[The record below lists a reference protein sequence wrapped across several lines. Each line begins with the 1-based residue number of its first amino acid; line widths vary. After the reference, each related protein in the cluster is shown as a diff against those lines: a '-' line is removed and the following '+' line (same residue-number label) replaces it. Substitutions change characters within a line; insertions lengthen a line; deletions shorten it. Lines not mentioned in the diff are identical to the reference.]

1 MVLRPDQ
8 FTEQAQE
15 VLHNSQDLVRKYS
28 HSQWDVEHILLA
40 LLQLDNG
47 TPAEILGQ
55 IGAQTDAIKAQLDHA
70 LESGPKV
77 ADNATQIYAT
87 PRAARLLEDAK
98 NEADRLKDDFIG
110 AEHLF
115 IAAVTESQ
123 GDAAQILKEHGV
135 DQEKVYQALVEVRGS
150 HRVDDPRAES
160 HYRSLDR
167 YSIDLTH
174 LARQGKLDPVVGR
187 DEEIRQVMQTLT
199 RRKKNNPVIIGEA
212 GVGKTAIVEG
222 LATRIVAGD
231 VADSLKGRRV
241 LALDMGA
248 LVAGS
253 KFRGEFEERLK
264 SVMDE
269 VKQAHREV
277 ILFLDEIHMMVGAGA
292 AEGGIDASNMP
303 KPALARGELQCIGAT
318 TLDEYRKYIEKDSA
332 LERRFQSVIL
342 DEPTVEETVDI
353 LRILRPRYEAH
364 HKVDIDESALI
375 AAARLSDRYVTGRQ
389 LPDKAVDFIDEA
401 ASKLRIDAESLPADV
416 KNKEERIAE
425 LLDQEEAAAR
435 RTEYERAAEI
445 RVERL
450 RLQEEYESE
459 RSSLLNNSNMD
470 MVVTE
475 LDIAELVSKWTGI
488 PTGRL
493 LEGEGERLVHMEDNL
508 HKRIIG
514 QGEAVIAV
522 AEAIRRSRAGL
533 SDPRRPI
540 GSFIF
545 LGPTGVGKTELAKSL
560 SQFMFDDESN
570 IVRIDMSEYMEK
582 HSVSRLIG
590 APPGYVG
597 YDEGGQLTEAVRRR
611 PYRVVLF
618 DEIEKAHSDVLN
630 ILLQVLED
638 GRLTDGHGRTV
649 DFRNTVIIM
658 TSNLGTSGIGRQA
671 TGFRTDGTTGEN
683 EGKKLQ
689 DSINAALKDTF
700 RPEFL
705 NRIDE
710 TIVFHPLTQE
720 EIGRVV
726 GLMIK
731 DVQSRLEERGITF
744 ELTTDANIWLGREGC
759 DPVYGARPLRR
770 AVSRFLENPMS
781 EGILSGEFTSGDHVL
796 VDAETDGLVLSK
808 VETPASEMGYQ
819 KEDKAL
825 TSTSHFPAK

>member
-1 MVLRPDQ
+1 MV
-8 FTEQAQE
+8 
-15 VLHNSQDLVRKYS
+15 
-28 HSQWDVEHILLA
+28 
-40 LLQLDNG
+40 
-47 TPAEILGQ
+47 Q
-55 IGAQTDAIKAQLDHA
+55 IGVTVDAIAAQLDSA
-70 LESGPKV
+70 LESTPKV
-77 ADNATQIYAT
+77 ADNTTQIYPT

-98 NEADRLKDDFIG
+98 NEADRLKDDYIG

-115 IAAVTESQ
+115 IAAVMESQ
-123 GDAAQILKEHGV
+123 GDAAQILKEHGI
-135 DQEKVYQALVEVRGS
+135 DQEKVYQALVEIRGS

-160 HYRSLDR
+160 RYRSLDK
-167 YSIDLTH
+167 YSIDLTQ

-222 LATRIVAGD
+222 LAARIVAGD

-264 SVMDE
+264 SVVDE

-277 ILFLDEIHMMVGAGA
+277 ILFLDEIHTMVGAGA
-292 AEGGIDASNMP
+292 SEGGIDASNLL

-318 TLDEYRKYIEKDSA
+318 TLDEFRKYIEKDTA
-332 LERRFQSVIL
+332 LERRFQPVIL
-342 DEPTVEETVDI
+342 EEPSVEETVEI

-364 HKVDIDESALI
+364 HKVDIDDSALI
-375 AAARLSDRYVTGRQ
+375 AAARLSDRYITGRQ

-401 ASKLRIDAESLPADV
+401 ASSLRIDAESLPADV
-416 KNKEERIAE
+416 KNIEERIE
-425 LLDQEEAAAR
+425 QLLDQEDAAAQ
-435 RTEYERAAEI
+435 RTDYERAAEI

-450 RLQEEYESE
+450 RLAEEYEAE
-459 RSSLLNNSNMD
+459 REHLQRDRRTD
-470 MVVTE
+470 MVVGE

-488 PTGRL
+488 PAGRL
-493 LEGEGERLVHMEDNL
+493 LEGEGERLMHMEENL
-508 HKRIIG
+508 HQRLIG
-514 QGEAVIAV
+514 QEEAVAAV
-522 AEAIRRSRAGL
+522 AEAIRRSRSGL

-560 SQFMFDDESN
+560 AQFMFDDESN
-570 IVRIDMSEYMEK
+570 MVRIDMSEYMEK

-590 APPGYVG
+590 APPGYMG
-597 YDEGGQLTEAVRRR
+597 YEEGGQLTEAVRRR

-618 DEIEKAHSDVLN
+618 DEIEKAHPDVFN

-658 TSNLGTSGIGRQA
+658 TSNLGTAGMQRKSF
-671 TGFRTDGTTGEN
+671 GFRTGDQAGED
-683 EGKKLQ
+683 EDQKLRE
-689 DSINAALKDTF
+689 SVNAALKEAF

-710 TIVFHPLTQE
+710 TIIFHPLTQE
-720 EIGRVV
+720 QIIRVV

-731 DVQSRLEERGITF
+731 DVQGRLEERGITF
-744 ELTTDANIWLGREGC
+744 ELTPDANLWLGREGY

-770 AVSRFLENPMS
+770 AVTRFLENPMS
-781 EGILSGEFTSGDHVL
+781 KGILSGEFLSGDHVL
-796 VDAETDGLVLSK
+796 VDAAVEGLTLTK
-808 VETPASEMGYQ
+808 VAAPKAEATESETPEVVTSAS
-819 KEDKAL
+819 
-825 TSTSHFPAK
+825 

>member
-15 VLHNSQDLVRKYS
+15 VLHNSQDLVRRYS

-40 LLQLDNG
+40 LLQLEHGIPEN
-47 TPAEILGQ
+47 ILTK
-55 IGAQTDAIKAQLDHA
+55 IGVQVDSMKAQLDRT
-70 LESGPKV
+70 LESAPKV
-77 ADNATQIYAT
+77 AHNATQIYAT
-87 PRAARLLEDAK
+87 PRASRLLEDAK

-110 AEHLF
+110 AEHLL
-115 IAAVTESQ
+115 IAAVMESQ
-123 GDAAQILKEHGV
+123 GDTMDLFKEYGV
-135 DQEKVYQALVEVRGS
+135 DQEKVYQVLADIRGN

-160 HYRSLDR
+160 HYQSLDR

-174 LARQGKLDPVVGR
+174 LARQGKLDPVIGR

-222 LATRIVAGD
+222 LASRIVAGD

-264 SVMDE
+264 SIVDE

-277 ILFLDEIHMMVGAGA
+277 ILFLDEIHTMVGAGA
-292 AEGGIDASNMP
+292 AEGGIDASNLL

-318 TLDEYRKYIEKDSA
+318 TLDEYRKYIEKDTA
-332 LERRFQSVIL
+332 LERRFQPVLL
-342 DEPTVEETVDI
+342 DEPTIEETVEI
-353 LRILRPRYEAH
+353 LHILRPRYEAH
-364 HKVDIDESALI
+364 HKVDIDDSALV
-375 AAARLSDRYVTGRQ
+375 AAARLSDRYVTGRH

-401 ASKLRIDAESLPADV
+401 ASKLRIDVESLPADI
-416 KNKEERIAE
+416 KNMETRIAE
-425 LLDQEEAAAR
+425 LLDQEEAAAQ

-450 RLQEEYESE
+450 RLEDEYESE
-459 RSSLLNNSNMD
+459 RGQLQNNRRDD
-470 MVVTE
+470 MVVNE

-493 LEGEGERLVHMEDNL
+493 LEGESERLIHMEEDL
-508 HKRIIG
+508 HERLIG
-514 QGEAVIAV
+514 QEQAVVAV
-522 AEAIRRSRAGL
+522 SEAIRRSRSGL
-533 SDPRRPI
+533 SDPKRPI

-560 SQFMFDDESN
+560 AQFMFDDESN
-570 IVRIDMSEYMEK
+570 MVRIDMSEYMEK

-597 YDEGGQLTEAVRRR
+597 YDEGGQLTEAVRLR
-611 PYRVVLF
+611 PYRVVLL
-618 DEIEKAHSDVLN
+618 DEIEKAHPDVFN
-630 ILLQVLED
+630 VLLQVLED
-638 GRLTDGHGRTV
+638 GRLTDGQGRTV

-658 TSNLGTSGIGRQA
+658 TSNLGTSGIRRQA
-671 TGFRTDGTTGEN
+671 FGFRTEDQSGQDED
-683 EGKKLQ
+683 KKLLE
-689 DSINAALKDTF
+689 SVNAALKDTF

-710 TIVFHPLTQE
+710 TIIFHPLTQE
-720 EIGRVV
+720 QIIRVV
-726 GLMIK
+726 SLMLK
-731 DVQSRLEERGITF
+731 GVQNRLEERGITF
-744 ELTTDANIWLGREGC
+744 ALTADASLWLGREGY
-759 DPVYGARPLRR
+759 DALYGARPLRR
-770 AVSRFLENPMS
+770 AVTRFLENPLS
-781 EGILSGEFTSGDHVL
+781 KGILSGDFTSGDHIL
-796 VDAETDGLVLSK
+796 VDSAEDNLVLSK
-808 VETPASEMGYQ
+808 VN
-819 KEDKAL
+819 DKKPNIQQNEADGAVTL
-825 TSTSHFPAK
+825 AN

>member
-1 MVLRPDQ
+1 
-8 FTEQAQE
+8 
-15 VLHNSQDLVRKYS
+15 LHNSQDLVRRYG

-40 LLQLDNG
+40 LLQLENG
-47 TPAEILGQ
+47 TPKEILTQ
-55 IGAQTDAIKAQLDHA
+55 IGVSVDAMTAQLDQA
-70 LESGPKV
+70 LESAPKV

-87 PRAARLLEDAK
+87 PRASRLLEDAK

-115 IAAVTESQ
+115 IAAVMESQ
-123 GDAAQILKEHGV
+123 GDAAQVLKEHGI
-135 DQEKVYQALVEVRGS
+135 DQEKVYQALVQIRGS

-160 HYRSLDR
+160 HYRSLDK

-222 LATRIVAGD
+222 LAARIVAGD
-231 VADSLKGRRV
+231 VPDSLKGRRV

-264 SVMDE
+264 SVIDE

-277 ILFLDEIHMMVGAGA
+277 ILFLDEIHTLVGAGA
-292 AEGGIDASNMP
+292 SEGGIDASNLL

-318 TLDEYRKYIEKDSA
+318 TLDEYRKYIEKDTA
-332 LERRFQSVIL
+332 LERRFQPVIL
-342 DEPTVEETVDI
+342 EEPSVEETVEI

-364 HKVDIDESALI
+364 HKVDIDDSALV

-425 LLDQEEAAAR
+425 LLDQEDAAAQ

-459 RSSLLNNSNMD
+459 RQTLMQGRRTD
-470 MVVTE
+470 MVVGE
-475 LDIAELVSKWTGI
+475 FDIAELVSKWTGI

-493 LEGEGERLVHMEDNL
+493 LEGEGERLVHMEENL
-508 HKRIIG
+508 HQRLIG
-514 QGEAVIAV
+514 QEEAVVAV
-522 AEAIRRSRAGL
+522 AEAIRRSRSGL

-545 LGPTGVGKTELAKSL
+545 LGPTGVGKTELAKAL
-560 SQFMFDDESN
+560 AQFMFDDESN
-570 IVRIDMSEYMEK
+570 MVRIDMSEYMEK

-618 DEIEKAHSDVLN
+618 DEIEKAHPDVFN

-658 TSNLGTSGIGRQA
+658 TSNLGTSGIRRQA
-671 TGFRTDGTTGEN
+671 IGLRTDDKAGQN
-683 EGKKLQ
+683 EDQKLKE
-689 DSINAALKDTF
+689 SVNAALKATF

-710 TIVFHPLTQE
+710 TIIFHPLTQE
-720 EIGRVV
+720 QIVRVV

-731 DVQSRLEERGITF
+731 DVQGRLEERGITF
-744 ELTTDANIWLGREGC
+744 ELTADANLWLGKEGY

-770 AVSRFLENPMS
+770 AVTRFLENPMS
-781 EGILSGEFTSGDHVL
+781 KGILSGEFTSGDHIL
-796 VDAETDGLVLSK
+796 VDAADEGLVLSR
-808 VETPASEMGYQ
+808 VEAPVPEAEEAETADGTETETRGAVP
-819 KEDKAL
+819 
-825 TSTSHFPAK
+825 STS

>member
-1 MVLRPDQ
+1 MV
-8 FTEQAQE
+8 
-15 VLHNSQDLVRKYS
+15 
-28 HSQWDVEHILLA
+28 
-40 LLQLDNG
+40 
-47 TPAEILGQ
+47 Q
-55 IGAQTDAIKAQLDHA
+55 IGVTVDAIAAQLDSA
-70 LESGPKV
+70 LESTPKV
-77 ADNATQIYAT
+77 ADNTTQIYPT

-98 NEADRLKDDFIG
+98 NEADRLKDDYIG

-115 IAAVTESQ
+115 IAAVMESQ
-123 GDAAQILKEHGV
+123 GDAAQILKEHGI
-135 DQEKVYQALVEVRGS
+135 DQEKVYQALVEIRGS

-160 HYRSLDR
+160 RYRSLDK
-167 YSIDLTH
+167 YSIDLTQ

-222 LATRIVAGD
+222 LAARIVAGD

-264 SVMDE
+264 SVVDE

-277 ILFLDEIHMMVGAGA
+277 ILFLDEIHTMVGAGA
-292 AEGGIDASNMP
+292 SEGGIDASNLL

-318 TLDEYRKYIEKDSA
+318 TLDEFRKYIEKDTA
-332 LERRFQSVIL
+332 LERRFQPVIL
-342 DEPTVEETVDI
+342 EEPSVEETVEI

-364 HKVDIDESALI
+364 HKVDIDDSALI
-375 AAARLSDRYVTGRQ
+375 AAARLSDRYITGRQ

-401 ASKLRIDAESLPADV
+401 ASSLRIDAESLPADV
-416 KNKEERIAE
+416 KNIEERIE
-425 LLDQEEAAAR
+425 QLLDKEDAAAQ
-435 RTEYERAAEI
+435 RTDYERAAEI

-450 RLQEEYESE
+450 RLAEEYEAE
-459 RSSLLNNSNMD
+459 REHLQRDRRTD
-470 MVVTE
+470 MVVGE

-488 PTGRL
+488 PAGRL
-493 LEGEGERLVHMEDNL
+493 LEGEGERLMHMEENL
-508 HKRIIG
+508 HQRLIG
-514 QGEAVIAV
+514 QEEAVAAV
-522 AEAIRRSRAGL
+522 AEAIRRSRSGL

-560 SQFMFDDESN
+560 AQFMFDDESN
-570 IVRIDMSEYMEK
+570 MVRIDMSEYMEK

-597 YDEGGQLTEAVRRR
+597 YEEGGQLTEAVRRR

-618 DEIEKAHSDVLN
+618 DEIEKAHPDVFN

-658 TSNLGTSGIGRQA
+658 TSNLGTAGMQRKSF
-671 TGFRTDGTTGEN
+671 GFRTGDQAGED
-683 EGKKLQ
+683 EDQKLRE
-689 DSINAALKDTF
+689 SVNAALKEAF

-710 TIVFHPLTQE
+710 TIIFHPLTQE
-720 EIGRVV
+720 QIIRVV

-731 DVQSRLEERGITF
+731 DVQGRLEERGITF
-744 ELTTDANIWLGREGC
+744 ELTADANLWLGREGY

-770 AVSRFLENPMS
+770 AVTRFLENPMS
-781 EGILSGEFTSGDHVL
+781 KGILSGEFLSGDHVL
-796 VDAETDGLVLSK
+796 VDAAVEGLTLTK
-808 VETPASEMGYQ
+808 VAAPKAKTTESETPEVVTSAS
-819 KEDKAL
+819 
-825 TSTSHFPAK
+825 

>member
-1 MVLRPDQ
+1 MV
-8 FTEQAQE
+8 
-15 VLHNSQDLVRKYS
+15 
-28 HSQWDVEHILLA
+28 
-40 LLQLDNG
+40 
-47 TPAEILGQ
+47 Q
-55 IGAQTDAIKAQLDHA
+55 IGVTVDAIAAQLDSA
-70 LESGPKV
+70 LESTPKV
-77 ADNATQIYAT
+77 ADNTTQIYPT

-98 NEADRLKDDFIG
+98 NEADRLKDDYIG

-115 IAAVTESQ
+115 IAAVMESQ
-123 GDAAQILKEHGV
+123 GDAAQILKEHGI
-135 DQEKVYQALVEVRGS
+135 DQEKVYQALVEIRGS

-160 HYRSLDR
+160 RYRSLDK
-167 YSIDLTH
+167 YSIDLTQ

-222 LATRIVAGD
+222 LAARIVAGD

-264 SVMDE
+264 SVVDE

-277 ILFLDEIHMMVGAGA
+277 ILFLDEIHTMVGAGA
-292 AEGGIDASNMP
+292 SEGGIDASNLL

-318 TLDEYRKYIEKDSA
+318 TLDEFRKYIEKDTA
-332 LERRFQSVIL
+332 LERRFQPVIL
-342 DEPTVEETVDI
+342 EEPSVEETVEI

-364 HKVDIDESALI
+364 HKVDIDDSALI
-375 AAARLSDRYVTGRQ
+375 AAARLSDRYITGRQ

-401 ASKLRIDAESLPADV
+401 ASSLRIDAESLPADV
-416 KNKEERIAE
+416 KNIEERIE
-425 LLDQEEAAAR
+425 QLLDQEDAAAQ
-435 RTEYERAAEI
+435 RTDYERAAEI

-450 RLQEEYESE
+450 RLAEEYEAE
-459 RSSLLNNSNMD
+459 REHLQRDRRTD
-470 MVVTE
+470 MVVGE

-488 PTGRL
+488 PAGRL
-493 LEGEGERLVHMEDNL
+493 LEGEGERLMHMEENL
-508 HKRIIG
+508 HQRLIG
-514 QGEAVIAV
+514 QEEAVAAV
-522 AEAIRRSRAGL
+522 AEAIRRSRSGL

-560 SQFMFDDESN
+560 AQFMFDDESN
-570 IVRIDMSEYMEK
+570 MVRIDMSEYMEK

-597 YDEGGQLTEAVRRR
+597 YEEGGQLTEAVRRR

-618 DEIEKAHSDVLN
+618 DEIEKAHPDVFN

-658 TSNLGTSGIGRQA
+658 TSNLGTAGMQRKSF
-671 TGFRTDGTTGEN
+671 GFRTGDQAGED
-683 EGKKLQ
+683 EDQKLRE
-689 DSINAALKDTF
+689 SVNAALKEAF

-710 TIVFHPLTQE
+710 TIIFHPLTQE
-720 EIGRVV
+720 QIIRVV

-731 DVQSRLEERGITF
+731 DVQGRLEERGITF
-744 ELTTDANIWLGREGC
+744 ELTADANLWLGREGY

-770 AVSRFLENPMS
+770 AVTRFLENPMS
-781 EGILSGEFTSGDHVL
+781 KGILSGEFLSGDHVL
-796 VDAETDGLVLSK
+796 VDAAVEGLTLTK
-808 VETPASEMGYQ
+808 VAAPKAEATESETPEVVTSAS
-819 KEDKAL
+819 
-825 TSTSHFPAK
+825 